1 MIMNISDNTKAILL
15 LTAPLLLNGSAVTQ
29 YDLLKPSEYNKLMA
43 YLVNI
48 KKQPADLLSYQAD
61 EILNNYVE
69 LEKHRVMQLLN
80 RGFLLSQVLEYW
92 QARGIW
98 VISRA
103 DDGYPNRLKTRL
115 KEQSP
120 AILYGCGDI
129 NLLNYGGLAI
139 VGSRQIDNDLIS
151 YTESIAELSTQAGR
165 MIISGGAQ
173 GVDSTAMYKALRSEG
188 WACGVLADNLEK
200 AALSLSNREF
210 LRNGQL
216 VLISA
221 CDPKAGFNTG
231 HAMQRNKYIYALSD
245 IALVVNSDLNKGG
258 TWAGAIEQLNK
269 YRQIPI
275 YIRSTGNASKGLEE
289 LNNKGALLWTNPSN
303 IQEFSALFN
312 LNNVMNK
319 ATQMSLL
326 DYDEENSQNELISSI
341 NHGNKNSPL
350 NAESNPLCSLKAN
363 EKLFNCVKELIRNS
377 TFNSAKKE
385 IELADELDIS
395 PSQMKKWLQ
404 RLVDEKHLIKK
415 SRPIKYIW
423 NND

>member
-15 LTAPLLLNGSAVTQ
+15 LTAPLLLNGGTVTQ

-61 EILNNYVE
+61 EILNNCVE

-98 VISRA
+98 VVSRA

-275 YIRSTGNASKGLEE
+275 YIRSTGTTSKGLQA
-289 LNNKGALLWTNPSN
+289 LNNKGALLWKNPSN

-326 DYDEENSQNELISSI
+326 DCDEEDSQNELTSSI
-341 NHGNKNSPL
+341 NHENKNNPL

-377 TFNSAKKE
+377 TLNSAKKE

-395 PSQMKKWLQ
+395 TSQMKKWLQ